1 MDLQKLEQLESRISG
16 ILRLV
21 AELKEKNHVLES
33 KADDL
38 ERELSGK
45 ISELEQ
51 VKVEKEEWD
60 QEREVVRSRVET
72 MLQTLDNIR
81 LEGLEER
88 TF

>member
-21 AELKEKNHVLES
+21 AELKEKNHILEA
-33 KADDL
+33 KANDL

-45 ISELEQ
+45 VSELEQ

-60 QEREVVRSRVET
+60 QEREIVRGRVET